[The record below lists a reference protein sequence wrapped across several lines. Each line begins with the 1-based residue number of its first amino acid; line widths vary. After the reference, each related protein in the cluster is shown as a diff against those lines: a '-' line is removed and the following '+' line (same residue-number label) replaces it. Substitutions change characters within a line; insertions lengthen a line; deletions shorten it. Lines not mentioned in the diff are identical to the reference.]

1 MKKFHMIFAKNETG
15 ESIEYLDLVT
25 IPSPCTE
32 VFARAG

>member
-1 MKKFHMIFAKNETG
+1 MIFAMNATK

-32 VFARAG
+32 VFA